1 MLGWW
6 WDGRD
11 ERPGRFTCSEKNG
24 FVRVAAGKQ
33 ANAEFRGWHG
43 QKRNWGVLGAWGELG
58 RARRERDEGREERED
73 ETKADK
79 G

>member
-24 FVRVAAGKQ
+24 SCVWRGSR

-43 QKRNWGVLGAWGELG
+43 QKRNWGVLGTWGELR
-58 RARRERDEGREERED
+58 RARRETDEGREERED